1 MSSEYNNICHI
12 NAIPE
17 QGSKGIRLNKNDF
30 FAVKSEGAVT
40 VYYNSC
46 PHLGSPLQW
55 QSDQFLN
62 YDKSLIL
69 CSTHGALFIIES
81 GLCLAGPCQNQSLTM
96 ADFYI
101 EDGQLYINDI

>member
-1 MSSEYNNICHI
+1 MNDSDAVRSEV
-12 NAIPE
+12 
-17 QGSKGIRLNKNDF
+17 
-30 FAVKSEGAVT
+30 AVN
-40 VYYNSC
+40 VYYNRC
-46 PHLGSPLQW
+46 PHLGSHLEW

-69 CSTHGALFIIES
+69 CATHGALFIIES
-81 GLCLAGPCQNQSLTM
+81 GLCLAGHCQNQSLTM